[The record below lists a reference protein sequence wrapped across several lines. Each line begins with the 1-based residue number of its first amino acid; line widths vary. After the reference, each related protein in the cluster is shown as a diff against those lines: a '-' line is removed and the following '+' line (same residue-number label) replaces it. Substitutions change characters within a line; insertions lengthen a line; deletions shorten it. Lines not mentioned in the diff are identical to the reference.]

1 MTRSLLLVSLAAG
14 SLTVPVPAASAA
26 TEPAIRSITVRPSD
40 PVVGAHGSVRLV
52 IDVIAKGAR
61 GKDGVTVKVEPGAPP
76 VREPQPRPVTP
87 PIVSQA
93 PAPVRPPAAP
103 PAAPPAVPP
112 GQDQVRPPAQEP
124 VRPPAQDAGSRPNQD
139 AAQGAAQ
146 VPAQGP
152 AQEAAAD
159 HAQTPVRDAAQAPVL
174 APGKAPQDPALTPVH
189 AARPSPAVSPGPV
202 PRPAP
207 LAGSTAVPGST
218 GPKEDAQTAL
228 VPPRPAPLAPVVN
241 GQPAAT
247 GQPVANGQP
256 AANGRPAVDAGP
268 GGGTTVND
276 RPVAGGVQAPDQAPA
291 AGGKVGVRV
300 EDTFPVIPP
309 RIVWR
314 LVPAPPARMT
324 DGWQTWRFLPDKRLN
339 RYYPA
344 GTWTITATAKG
355 KDGTTVTQYA
365 SFELRRQTKLSSV
378 RAEKSART
386 DGVRLH
392 GSLTRVDPRGLTDF
406 GPFAK
411 QRLEL
416 LWRPD
421 AKSPWETVG
430 ETTTDASG
438 AFAGTIEGRTTGE
451 WRVRYPGT
459 GPYSADLSKI
469 RQIAR

>member
-93 PAPVRPPAAP
+93 PAPVRPPAVP
-103 PAAPPAVPP
+103 PAAPPAHDQLWPP
-112 GQDQVRPPAQEP
+112 ADEQVRPPAQEP
-124 VRPPAQDAGSRPNQD
+124 GVRPNQD
-139 AAQGAAQ
+139 AAPGPAHESVQEGAQ
-146 VPAQGP
+146 EGVQEGAQGSVQAP
-152 AQEAAAD
+152 AQEAAGG

-174 APGKAPQDPALTPVH
+174 APGKMPRDPALTPVH
-189 AARPSPAVSPGPV
+189 AARPSPVVSPGPV
-202 PRPAP
+202 PPAAP
-207 LAGSTAVPGST
+207 LTGSVPSTAVPGGTS
-218 GPKEDAQTAL
+218 PKEDAQPVL
-228 VPPRPAPLAPVVN
+228 VRPRPVPMAPVVN
-241 GQPAAT
+241 GQPA
-247 GQPVANGQP
+247 
-256 AANGRPAVDAGP
+256 VD
-268 GGGTTVND
+268 D
-276 RPVAGGVQAPDQAPA
+276 RPVAGVQAPGAAPGA
-291 AGGKVGVRV
+291 APGTGAKVGVTV
-300 EDTFPVIPP
+300 EDTFPLLPP

-314 LVPAPPARMT
+314 RITAPPARMA

-355 KDGTTVTQYA
+355 KDGTTVTEYA
-365 SFELRRQTKLSSV
+365 TFELRRQAKLSSV
-378 RAEKSART
+378 RVEKSARPN
-386 DGVRLH
+386 GVRLR

-421 AKSPWETVG
+421 ANSPWETVG
-430 ETTTDASG
+430 ETTTDAAG
-438 AFAGTIEGRTTGE
+438 AFAGTIEGRTAGE

-459 GPYSADLSKI
+459 GHYSADLSKI
-469 RQIAR
+469 RQITR

>member
-76 VREPQPRPVTP
+76 VREPQPRPVMP

-93 PAPVRPPAAP
+93 PAPVRPPA
-103 PAAPPAVPP
+103 VPP
-112 GQDQVRPPAQEP
+112 EQDQVRPPAQEP
-124 VRPPAQDAGSRPNQD
+124 VRPPVQDAAQD
-139 AAQGAAQ
+139 AAQGSAQ
-146 VPAQGP
+146 VPSQES

-207 LAGSTAVPGST
+207 LAGSAPSTAVPGGT

-228 VPPRPAPLAPVVN
+228 VRPRPAPLAPIV
-241 GQPAAT
+241 
-247 GQPVANGQP
+247 NGQP
-256 AANGRPAVDAGP
+256 AANGQPAVDAGP

-276 RPVAGGVQAPDQAPA
+276 RSVAGGVQAPGQAPGQA
-291 AGGKVGVRV
+291 PVAGGKVGVRV

-365 SFELRRQTKLSSV
+365 SFELRRQTRLSSV

-430 ETTTDASG
+430 ETTTDAAG

-459 GPYSADLSKI
+459 GHYSADLSKI

>member
-93 PAPVRPPAAP
+93 PAPVRPPA
-103 PAAPPAVPP
+103 VPP

-139 AAQGAAQ
+139 AAQGSAQESAHESAQDAAQGSAQ

-207 LAGSTAVPGST
+207 LA
-218 GPKEDAQTAL
+218 
-228 VPPRPAPLAPVVN
+228 PVVN
-241 GQPAAT
+241 

-268 GGGTTVND
+268 GGGTAVND

-459 GPYSADLSKI
+459 GHYSADLSKI

>member
-93 PAPVRPPAAP
+93 PAPVRPPAV
-103 PAAPPAVPP
+103 PPAVPP
-112 GQDQVRPPAQEP
+112 GQDQVRPPAQDAAQG
-124 VRPPAQDAGSRPNQD
+124 PAQESAQD
-139 AAQGAAQ
+139 AAQGSAQ
-146 VPAQGP
+146 VPAQES

-207 LAGSTAVPGST
+207 LAGSAPSTAVPGGT

-228 VPPRPAPLAPVVN
+228 VRPRPAPLAPVV
-241 GQPAAT
+241 
-247 GQPVANGQP
+247 NGQP

-276 RPVAGGVQAPDQAPA
+276 RPVAGGVQAPGRAPV

-459 GPYSADLSKI
+459 GHYSADLSKI

>member
-103 PAAPPAVPP
+103 PAVPP

-124 VRPPAQDAGSRPNQD
+124 VRPPAQEAGSRPNQD
-139 AAQGAAQ
+139 AAQGSAQESAHESAQDAAQGSAQ

-207 LAGSTAVPGST
+207 LA
-218 GPKEDAQTAL
+218 
-228 VPPRPAPLAPVVN
+228 PVVN
-241 GQPAAT
+241 GQPAA
-247 GQPVANGQP
+247 NGQP
-256 AANGRPAVDAGP
+256 AVNGRPAVDAGP

-365 SFELRRQTKLSSV
+365 SFELRRQTRLSSV

-459 GPYSADLSKI
+459 GHYSADLSKI